1 MNKQRITAALISPSN
16 SRTLRHFIL
25 AGIIGFVS
33 TGGARIASASAVYTE
48 ILSPDSLTLPSGDL
62 LAGLAPSVSGGTFGT
77 AANGASAPIGVLTD
91 GVIGPVGCCTASDTF
106 FVGDGGVDITITLPT
121 PSTINQINTY
131 TNWNYDR
138 IAQLYTIFTST
149 DGSIFTPLIT
159 VNDPYDAVAN
169 VLLGQVTGFS
179 LSGVEAIRW
188 SFDTTQ
194 PGVGSDFTA
203 YSELAAYDT
212 NPTPEPSSLLLLG
225 AGLVAIAGRFRKRN
239 A

>member
-1 MNKQRITAALISPSN
+1 MTALISPSD

-25 AGIIGFVS
+25 AGIILSVS
-33 TGGARIASASAVYTE
+33 TAGTRIASASAVYTE
-48 ILSPDSLTLPSGDL
+48 ILSPDSLTLPSNDL
-62 LAGLAPSVSGGTFGT
+62 LEGVAPSVSGGTYGT
-77 AANGASAPIGVLTD
+77 AANASSAPIGVLTD
-91 GVIGPVGCCTASDTF
+91 GVIGPLGCCTSSDTF
-106 FVGDGGVDITITLPT
+106 FVGDGGVDVTIDLPT
-121 PSTINQINTY
+121 PTTINQINTY

-149 DGSIFTPLIT
+149 DDTIFTPLIT
-159 VNDPYDAVAN
+159 VDDPYDAVAN

-194 PGVGSDFTA
+194 TGVGTDFVA
-203 YSELAAYDT
+203 YSEMAAYDT
-212 NPTPEPSSLLLLG
+212 NPAPEPASLCLLG
-225 AGLVAIAGRFRKRN
+225 ASLVAIAGSYGKRK

>member
-1 MNKQRITAALISPSN
+1 MTKKRIITVLTSPGN
-16 SRTLRHFIL
+16 FRMFRHYTL
-25 AGIIGFVS
+25 AGMILFVS
-33 TGGARIASASAVYTE
+33 TVGARVTSAAAIYTE
-48 ILSPDSLTLPSGDL
+48 ILSPDSLTLPPGDL
-62 LAGLAPSVSGGTFGT
+62 LGGLSPSVSGGTYGT
-77 AANGASAPIGVLTD
+77 AANSSSAPIGVLTD

-106 FVGDGGVDITITLPT
+106 FVGDGGVNITIGLST

-138 IAQLYTIFTST
+138 IAQLYTISTST

-159 VNDPYDAVAN
+159 VDDTYDAMAN

-188 SFDTTQ
+188 SFNTTQ

-203 YSELAAYDT
+203 YSELAAFDT
-212 NPTPEPSSLLLLG
+212 NPAPEPASLLLLC
-225 AGLVAIAGRFRKRN
+225 AGLIAIAGRWRPR
-239 A
+239 AA